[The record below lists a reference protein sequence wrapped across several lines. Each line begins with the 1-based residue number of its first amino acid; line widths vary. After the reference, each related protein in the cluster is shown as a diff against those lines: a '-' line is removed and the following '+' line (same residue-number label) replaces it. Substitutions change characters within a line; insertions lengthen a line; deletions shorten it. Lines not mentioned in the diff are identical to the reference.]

1 MNAASRLNDKLVRF
15 LWSVASLPAR
25 GMEPVMAGLQR
36 ALGVGRLPWVFLLP
50 NLTIIAMFS
59 ALPVLINILYS
70 ITGSDNLYPGDRHF
84 VGLSNYETLLS
95 CESYLDPSTC
105 SRDLFWR
112 AVRNTLVFV
121 PIQVTVMVA
130 FALGTALALNRKI
143 RARGFFRGI
152 FFFPVMLSPV
162 VVAMTWVWLL
172 QRDGALNGMIGAIG
186 FDRVSWLTDSA
197 RAFKWSIFVTV
208 WAHMGFYMII
218 LLAGLQSIPA
228 DIYEAA
234 KMDRATPWRVFRR
247 ITLPLLKP
255 VLLVVF
261 ILAVIRSVQ
270 TFDEIYILTG
280 GGPGSAT
287 KLIVHY
293 IYETGFAVM
302 PRNYGL
308 AAAASLLLGLVLF
321 IFTAIQMRLSKGGR
335 ND

>member
-1 MNAASRLNDKLVRF
+1 MGFDERQMRLLRSAA
-15 LWSVASLPAR
+15 WLPAR
-25 GMEPVMAGLQR
+25 ALEPVMAGLQR
-36 ALGVGRLPWVFLLP
+36 VVGVKRLPWIFLAP
-50 NLTIIAMFS
+50 NLAIVALFS
-59 ALPVLINILYS
+59 LAPVLINVFYS
-70 ITGSDNLYPGDRHF
+70 LTGSDNLYPGERPF
-84 VGLSNYETLLS
+84 VGLANYATLLE
-95 CESYLDPSTC
+95 CADYLEPSTC

-112 AVRNTLVFV
+112 AVGNALAFV
-121 PIQVTVMVA
+121 PSQVVVMIGL
-130 FALGTALALNRKI
+130 ALATALALNRKI

-172 QRDGALNGMIGAIG
+172 QRDGALNGVLGAFG
-186 FDRVSWLTDSA
+186 VERVTWLADPA

-208 WAHMGFYMII
+208 WAHMGFYTII

-234 KMDRATPWRVFRR
+234 KMDRASPWRAFTR
-247 ITLPLLKP
+247 ITLPMLKP

-270 TFDEIYILTG
+270 TFDEIYVLTG
-280 GGPGSAT
+280 GGPGTAT
-287 KLIVHY
+287 KMIVHY

-308 AAAASLLLGLVLF
+308 ASAASLMLGLVLF
-321 IFTAIQMRLSKGGR
+321 VFTALQMRLSRSGSDG
-335 ND
+335 

>member
-1 MNAASRLNDKLVRF
+1 MGLDGGGMRF
-15 LWSVASLPAR
+15 LRAVAALPAR
-25 GMEPVMAGLQR
+25 ALEPVMAGLQSVI
-36 ALGVGRLPWVFLLP
+36 GVRRLPWVFLLP
-50 NLTIIAMFS
+50 NLTIVALFS
-59 ALPVLINILYS
+59 LLPVLVNVLYS
-70 ITGSDNLYPGDRHF
+70 VTGSENLYPSERHF
-84 VGLSNYETLLS
+84 VGFDNYATLLD
-95 CESYLDPSTC
+95 CGNYLDPSTC

-112 AVRNTLVFV
+112 AVRNAALFV
-121 PIQVTVMVA
+121 PTQVLAMIG
-130 FALGTALALNRKI
+130 FALVTAIALNRRI

-172 QRDGALNGMIGAIG
+172 QRDGALNGILGTLG
-186 FDRVSWLTDSA
+186 FERVTWLSDPG
-197 RAFKWSIFVTV
+197 RAFKWSVFVTV
-208 WAHMGFYMII
+208 WGHMGFYTII

-234 KMDRATPWRVFRR
+234 KMDRASPWRVFTR
-247 ITLPLLKP
+247 ITVPLLKP

-270 TFDEIYILTG
+270 TFDEIYVLTG
-280 GGPGSAT
+280 GGPGTST

-308 AAAASLLLGLVLF
+308 AAAASLLLGAVLF
-321 IFTAIQMRLSKGGR
+321 VFTALQMRLSRTGR
-335 ND
+335 DG

>member
-1 MNAASRLNDKLVRF
+1 MKRVLGAVAA
-15 LWSVASLPAR
+15 LPAR
-25 GMEPVMAGLQR
+25 AIEPVMVGLQKV
-36 ALGVGRLPWVFLLP
+36 LGAKRLPWVFLLP
-50 NLTIIAMFS
+50 NLAIIALFS
-59 ALPVLINILYS
+59 VLPVLVNVLYS
-70 ITGSDNLYPGDRHF
+70 VTGGDSLYPGERRF
-84 VGLSNYETLLS
+84 VGLTNYETLLH
-95 CESYLDPSTC
+95 CENYLDPSTC

-112 AVRNTLVFV
+112 AVGNTLVYV
-121 PIQVTVMVA
+121 PVQVAVMIG
-130 FALGTALALNRKI
+130 FALATALALNRQI
-143 RARGFFRGI
+143 RARAFFRGI

-172 QRDGALNGMIGAIG
+172 QRDGALNGILGSLG
-186 FDRVSWLTDSA
+186 FARASWLADPA

-228 DIYEAA
+228 EIYEAA
-234 KMDRATPWRVFRR
+234 KMDRASPWRVFTR

-261 ILAVIRSVQ
+261 VLAVIRSVQ
-270 TFDEIYILTG
+270 TFDEIYVLTG

-308 AAAASLLLGLVLF
+308 AAAASLMLGVVLF
-321 IFTAIQMRLSKGGR
+321 VFTALQMKVSKGGR
-335 ND
+335 NA